1 MWSSAAVAHRLQ
13 GFDVLC
19 VQGCFSVCHCAIRWL
34 FQLLLPSCQLEPV
47 WPFSCVLSHNKPY
60 SPTVLTLTAFFWFC
74 FSQSFL
80 YKLTIYSVY
89 SIFLATCCC
98 FIAVIV

>member
-34 FQLLLPSCQLEPV
+34 FQSLLPSCQLEPV
-47 WPFSCVLSHNKPY
+47 WLFSCDLSHNKPY
-60 SPTVLTLTAFFWFC
+60 SPTVLTLTAFFC
-74 FSQSFL
+74 FVFLSHFSMNSQYIQF
-80 YKLTIYSVY
+80 TVY
-89 SIFLATCCC
+89 FWLPA
-98 FIAVIV
+98 AVS